1 MKKESFDS
9 KFAKIKKHLQKKG
22 SITSWD
28 AIIKY
33 QATRLSA
40 VIYLLKN
47 RDGMLIDSV
56 RQSKDGVSFVKYT
69 YKGLKTK

>member
-1 MKKESFDS
+1 MKTFETKTGNV
-9 KFAKIKKHLQKKG
+9 KKHLQKKG

-40 VIYLLKN
+40 IIFILKN
-47 RDGMLIDSV
+47 RDGMIIESV
-56 RQSKDGVSFVKYT
+56 RQEKDGVHFVKYV

>member
-1 MKKESFDS
+1 MKTFETKTGNV
-9 KFAKIKKHLQKKG
+9 KKHLQKKG

-40 VIYLLKN
+40 IIFSLKN
-47 RDGMLIDSV
+47 RDGMIIESV
-56 RQSKDGVSFVKYT
+56 RQEKDGVHFVKYV